1 MFFNFFGLIFYKVVL
16 IGGDNLLTTLYIE
29 NIAVIEKTQI
39 DFKKGLNIMTGE
51 TGAGKSIVIDAIN
64 AILGKR
70 ISKDIIRME
79 KESAFVSGEFYGFST
94 DIIKKIED
102 LGYRLQEDKSM
113 VIQREIFRNGKN
125 ACKINGR
132 PATVGELRDIGK
144 YLINI
149 HGQHDNYELFS
160 PELHLGYIDGLGDHQ
175 DILNEYREK
184 YRKMK
189 VIESEL
195 KGVSLSESEKE
206 RKIDLLN
213 YQIQEIKSASL
224 KEGELNEL
232 LEKRNLYVN
241 SEKICGNMQASKVI
255 LDGNDEM
262 DGALKLLEQTHTLLS
277 ECEKY
282 ETSISSIVS
291 RIQGAIYEIED
302 CTYEISNI
310 IMSMDYDPSELQF
323 IEERIDCIYKLTKKY
338 GNTESE
344 ILEYL
349 KNAENELN
357 EIKYSS
363 KMEQELKT
371 KLDKAMSE
379 LEEIASKISNIRKE
393 ISKIFVKLTKN
404 ELDFLDMAGVRI
416 DISRNQCDL
425 NINGCDDIELLIATN
440 PGEMP
445 KPISKVAS
453 GGELSRIMLAIKNVL
468 SDKGKI
474 ETIIFDEVD
483 TGISGSAAQ
492 KVGLKLKELSTTKQI
507 ICVTHLAQIA
517 AMADN
522 HFYISKYVKEGK
534 TYTSVKEL
542 DYNGRKY
549 EIARIIA
556 GNNITDTVLKNADE
570 MIRIANKD
578 DN

>member
-1 MFFNFFGLIFYKVVL
+1 M
-16 IGGDNLLTTLYIE
+16 LTTLYIE